1 VIKSLSNLHLPSVTG
16 TSTLARRE
24 LSPRSTRDES
34 LTAPSRTKSI
44 PDTVGGVGT
53 QVPTLSTATGA
64 SRGAAGA
71 DTFELGGVGSTTAGP
86 GLPRGKA
93 AAGSPA
99 GFAPPAA
106 PAIPGRS
113 RVSEFN
119 PFDASTLPTRGKG
132 GVAAILEEVNSG
144 GAYVPVG
151 ADRDARLAGIK
162 SELDG
167 QVGNYTGPDHTMG
180 ISSFAYD
187 PNSKDPMGDA
197 IKHVVVSGSKG
208 VATGAIAGAGLA
220 ALLSDAGGALVG
232 GAVGAVVGGVYGT
245 VGGVVDEVVDVGG
258 VLLDQLMAKDKAAN
272 DKNAEAKDK
281 SKGTAESAPPPPPP
295 KADEPKKEPPPPPP
309 PPKKADDKKDAP
321 DPMRGSGRNYE
332 AWREVYLGHADGT
345 GVGARGTAVG
355 AGAANPRNTNPGRDR
370 DAEDG
375 PSQSSQTPSIGD
387 LAMAADPMR
396 GAKQDAR
403 AEKLMSQA
411 RVSGR
416 HIITAPDAEENSGSG
431 RPKANGLVR

>member
-1 VIKSLSNLHLPSVTG
+1 MIIAKNSATQLAQQTQTQNQAQVGAKAERATAVIEGSRLQGFDSS
-16 TSTLARRE
+16 STFATFGVDSFGAGGAR
-24 LSPRSTRDES
+24 PW
-34 LTAPSRTKSI
+34 A
-44 PDTVGGVGT
+44 
-53 QVPTLSTATGA
+53 AT
-64 SRGAAGA
+64 
-71 DTFELGGVGSTTAGP
+71 
-86 GLPRGKA
+86 
-93 AAGSPA
+93 AAGSQV
-99 GFAPPAA
+99 GFTPPGA
-106 PAIPGRS
+106 PAIPGRA
-113 RVSEFN
+113 RVSELN

-132 GVAAILEEVNSG
+132 GVAAILDEVNSG

-197 IKHVVVSGSKG
+197 IKHVMVSGSKG
-208 VATGAIAGAGLA
+208 VATGALAGAGLA

-272 DKNAEAKDK
+272 DKAK
-281 SKGTAESAPPPPPP
+281 GAAESAPPPPPP
-295 KADEPKKEPPPPPP
+295 KADEPKKETPPPPP
-309 PPKKADDKKDAP
+309 PPKKDDDKKDAP

-332 AWREVYLGHADGT
+332 AWREAYLGHADGT

-355 AGAANPRNTNPGRDR
+355 AGASNPRNTNPGRDR
-370 DAEDG
+370 DAEGG
-375 PSQSSQTPSIGD
+375 PSQNSQTPSIAD
-387 LAMAADPMR
+387 VAMAADPMR

-403 AEKLMSQA
+403 AETLMSQA

-416 HIITAPDAEENSGSG
+416 HIITDPDAEQNSGSG
-431 RPKANGLVR
+431 RPKGNGLVR